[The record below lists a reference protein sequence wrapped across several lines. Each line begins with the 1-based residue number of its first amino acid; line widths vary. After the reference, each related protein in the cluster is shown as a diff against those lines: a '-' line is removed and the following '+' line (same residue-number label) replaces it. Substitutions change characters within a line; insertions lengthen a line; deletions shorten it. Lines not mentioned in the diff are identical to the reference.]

1 MVLFTTDPKTLEKV
15 AKHDEHAG
23 YYADDTTADWL
34 DKLKD
39 RHSMIE
45 ERPRTAEKDE
55 DKENGVQ
62 SSASALGRGG
72 STLTR
77 QAQQLSTKAM
87 MMTSHVAQQFS
98 YPKSAQVSW
107 F

>member
-1 MVLFTTDPKTLEKV
+1 MFTTDPKTLEKV

-34 DKLKD
+34 EKLKD

-55 DKENGVQ
+55 DKENGLQ
-62 SSASALGRGG
+62 SSAAALIRGG
-72 STLTR
+72 GTLSSR
-77 QAQQLSTKAM
+77 QQSQPLSTKAM
-87 MMTSHVAQQFS
+87 MMTSSLVAQQFS
-98 YPKSAQVSW
+98 NPKSAQVS
-107 F
+107 